1 MPKCSYHKCA
11 KSLCFFGTFVG
22 TSTLNNLLKSNFFTT
37 GIIYWGNIRT
47 IQGRAIYAG
56 LLHVRGTIAVHTIC
70 TCRCLKCPKSDFGW
84 ALPSPNALYFAI
96 NEIDKFWQIHR
107 KKYLW
112 KLWKQKSDWQG
123 RGWSKALWIEL
134 FWTLRNRIPTLKQ
147 NMSRQGNLF
156 G

>member
-1 MPKCSYHKCA
+1 M
-11 KSLCFFGTFVG
+11 FFGTFFG

-56 LLHVRGTIAVHTIC
+56 LLHVRGTIAC
-70 TCRCLKCPKSDFGW
+70 TRDYCSTYYMYLSMSQMSKIWLWVGPSISKCF
-84 ALPSPNALYFAI
+84 I
-96 NEIDKFWQIHR
+96 FWQIHR